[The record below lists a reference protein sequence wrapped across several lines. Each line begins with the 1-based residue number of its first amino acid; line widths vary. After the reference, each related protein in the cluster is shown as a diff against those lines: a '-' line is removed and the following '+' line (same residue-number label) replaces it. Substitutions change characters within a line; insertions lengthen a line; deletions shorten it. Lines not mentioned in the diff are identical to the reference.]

1 MYIVI
6 RTKNQKLCLFSLH
19 SHAEWNR
26 KLSTYRSSTRLTKR
40 ISLCLDR
47 EAEDDLLLTEK

>member
-1 MYIVI
+1 MS
-6 RTKNQKLCLFSLH
+6 LFSTF
-19 SHAEWNR
+19 SCGAEPQT
-26 KLSTYRSSTRLTKR
+26 LYLQVEYRLTKR